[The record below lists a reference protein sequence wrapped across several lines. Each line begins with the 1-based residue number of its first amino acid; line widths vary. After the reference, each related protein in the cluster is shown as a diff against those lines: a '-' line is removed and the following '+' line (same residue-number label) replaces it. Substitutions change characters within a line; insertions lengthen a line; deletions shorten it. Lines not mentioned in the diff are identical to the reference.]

1 MPNVS
6 DEAGTSNVNLQ
17 PTQPTVSDSFLASNA
32 NHYEELFRTISFL
45 LEQELVFTK
54 LQPLMKLQ
62 KNNDLGLMSLD
73 KINDVVC
80 AEFAEIIAEVIQDK
94 IVEFINQSRFHTTSG
109 DASEPRKT
117 TEDKELVF
125 LKFLA
130 DGFKGIVPVTVLL
143 KCQRLKD
150 FGSGNAEGTLSA
162 MIDALSVFSP
172 KETFLKKLICG
183 VADAASVN
191 FGRHQG
197 AITKLSEMVGWD
209 LPTLHCFN
217 HKLELAMSDSYTSD
231 KTFTEIKGMLYVLHR
246 LFKNSGRSWRIYQ
259 RVAEVPQPCIYQPCS
274 ATFYSCWRNEIST
287 SHFKCFVKFPP
298 TFFVYH
304 AICRKCKITRVWKR
318 IISNERDVSQNY
330 WL

>member
-32 NHYEELFRTISFL
+32 NHYEKLFRTVSFL

-73 KINDVVC
+73 KINHVVC
-80 AEFAEIIAEVIQDK
+80 AEFAEIIVEVIQDK

-130 DGFKGIVPVTVLL
+130 DGFKGIAPVTVLL
-143 KCQRLKD
+143 KCQRLKN
-150 FGSGNAEGTLSA
+150 FGNAEGTLSA
-162 MIDALSVFSP
+162 MIDMLSVYSP
-172 KETFLKKLICG
+172 KETFLKKLICA
-183 VADAASVN
+183 VADGASVN
-191 FGRHQG
+191 FGCHQG
-197 AITKLSEMVGWD
+197 ALAKLSEMVGWD
-209 LPTLHCFN
+209 LPTLYCFN
-217 HKLELAMSDSYTSD
+217 QKLELTMKDSYTSD
-231 KTFTEIKGMLYVLHR
+231 KTLTEIKEMLDVWHR
-246 LFKNSGRSWRIYQ
+246 LFKNSGT
-259 RVAEVPQPCIYQPCS
+259 CS
-274 ATFYSCWRNEIST
+274 ATF
-287 SHFKCFVKFPP
+287 
-298 TFFVYH
+298 
-304 AICRKCKITRVWKR
+304 
-318 IISNERDVSQNY
+318 
-330 WL
+330 

>member
-1 MPNVS
+1 MP
-6 DEAGTSNVNLQ
+6 
-17 PTQPTVSDSFLASNA
+17 
-32 NHYEELFRTISFL
+32 
-45 LEQELVFTK
+45 
-54 LQPLMKLQ
+54 
-62 KNNDLGLMSLD
+62 LD
-73 KINDVVC
+73 KINHVAC
-80 AEFAEIIAEVIQDK
+80 AEFAKIIAEVIQDK
-94 IVEFINQSRFHTTSG
+94 IAEFINQSWFHTISGNTSE
-109 DASEPRKT
+109 SRKT

-130 DGFKGIVPVTVLL
+130 DGFKGIVLVLL

-183 VADAASVN
+183 VADGASVN

-197 AITKLSEMVGWD
+197 AITKLSEMVRWD

-217 HKLELAMSDSYTSD
+217 HKLELAMRDSYTSD
-231 KTFTEIKGMLYVLHR
+231 KTFTKIKGMLDVLHR

-259 RVAEVPQPCIYQPCS
+259 RVAEVPQPCS

-298 TFFVYH
+298 KFFVYH